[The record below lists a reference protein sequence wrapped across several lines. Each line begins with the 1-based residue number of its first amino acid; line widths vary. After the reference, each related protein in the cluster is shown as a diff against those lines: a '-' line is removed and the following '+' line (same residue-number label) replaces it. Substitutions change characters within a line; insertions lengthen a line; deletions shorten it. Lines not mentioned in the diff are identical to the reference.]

1 MNFEHLTEEDKKFL
15 YDVYNDTTLSYKN
28 RLLKIQNYIGKSERT
43 VKYWLV
49 RLGYRRP
56 LISKTSTKS
65 NFTFNDVPFTKKRFI
80 ITWAQN
86 KTPIF
91 KEFWDN
97 ILAYSNFI
105 DSEIIVI
112 PGIYNGI
119 NENDY
124 LWDDELINYIR
135 YKELHIHKNVIVFSN
150 ISIIPTSV
158 NPLTGLFDLTDKETC
173 VFGSPKIFLDT
184 IPSLTSDYKKYLMTT
199 GAVTIPN
206 YKKSK
211 TGRRSEIKHKYGFV
225 IAEIENDDICYIRQV
240 TASSSD
246 GSFNDIYFHVENSKI
261 TLNDKIP
268 GIVLGDIH
276 LYDTDEKIMD
286 VTKTL
291 LDDLHPEHV
300 VIHDIFNGVSIS
312 HHDNNNIIKQY
323 RKFLNGKLSLSEE
336 INYMCDWVEKMQKYN
351 LVIVKSNHDE
361 FLDKWII
368 NGEWKMN
375 ITNALEYV
383 NYAKLLLDNDADN
396 GIIPYILNQKFSNV
410 KTLKR
415 DESFKISGWEVGTHG
430 DVGPNGKWGA
440 FTLFNKLNLK
450 IILGHYHSPRRSN
463 DTVSVGTSTKLKLD
477 YNIGASNWS
486 NAHALIF
493 DDESVEI
500 IIFNNYNF
508 TTLSPDKIK

>member
-1 MNFEHLTEEDKKFL
+1 M
-15 YDVYNDTTLSYKN
+15 VSY
-28 RLLKIQNYIGKSERT
+28 
-43 VKYWLV
+43 
-49 RLGYRRP
+49 P
-56 LISKTSTKS
+56 
-65 NFTFNDVPFTKKRFI
+65 
-80 ITWAQN
+80 
-86 KTPIF
+86 
-91 KEFWDN
+91 
-97 ILAYSNFI
+97 
-105 DSEIIVI
+105 
-112 PGIYNGI
+112 
-119 NENDY
+119 
-124 LWDDELINYIR
+124 
-135 YKELHIHKNVIVFSN
+135 
-150 ISIIPTSV
+150 
-158 NPLTGLFDLTDKETC
+158 
-173 VFGSPKIFLDT
+173 
-184 IPSLTSDYKKYLMTT
+184 
-199 GAVTIPN
+199 
-206 YKKSK
+206 
-211 TGRRSEIKHKYGFV
+211 
-225 IAEIENDDICYIRQV
+225 
-240 TASSSD
+240 SSSD

-415 DESFKISGWEVGTHG
+415 DESFKISGWEVGTMEMLG
-430 DVGPNGKWGA
+430 TNGKLGK

-450 IILGHYHSPRRSN
+450 IILG
-463 DTVSVGTSTKLKLD
+463 K
-477 YNIGASNWS
+477 
-486 NAHALIF
+486 
-493 DDESVEI
+493 I
-500 IIFNNYNF
+500 IILPLPNQMILY
-508 TTLSPDKIK
+508 S

>member
-1 MNFEHLTEEDKKFL
+1 
-15 YDVYNDTTLSYKN
+15 
-28 RLLKIQNYIGKSERT
+28 
-43 VKYWLV
+43 
-49 RLGYRRP
+49 
-56 LISKTSTKS
+56 
-65 NFTFNDVPFTKKRFI
+65 
-80 ITWAQN
+80 
-86 KTPIF
+86 
-91 KEFWDN
+91 
-97 ILAYSNFI
+97 
-105 DSEIIVI
+105 
-112 PGIYNGI
+112 
-119 NENDY
+119 
-124 LWDDELINYIR
+124 
-135 YKELHIHKNVIVFSN
+135 
-150 ISIIPTSV
+150 
-158 NPLTGLFDLTDKETC
+158 
-173 VFGSPKIFLDT
+173 
-184 IPSLTSDYKKYLMTT
+184 
-199 GAVTIPN
+199 
-206 YKKSK
+206 
-211 TGRRSEIKHKYGFV
+211 
-225 IAEIENDDICYIRQV
+225 
-240 TASSSD
+240 
-246 GSFNDIYFHVENSKI
+246 
-261 TLNDKIP
+261 
-268 GIVLGDIH
+268 
-276 LYDTDEKIMD
+276 MD

-361 FLDKWII
+361 FLDRWII

-430 DVGPNGKWGA
+430 DVGSNGKRGT
-440 FTLFNKLNLK
+440 FTSFNKLNLK

-463 DTVSVGTSTKLKLD
+463 YTVSVGTSTKLKLD

-493 DDESVEI
+493 DDESVQI
-500 IIFNNYNF
+500 IIFNNYKF